1 MKFVRG
7 WLKANLGAYQNDKEF
22 LVAAH
27 TDIFNS
33 EMS

>member
-1 MKFVRG
+1 MKFARG
-7 WLKANLGAYQNDKEF
+7 WLKANLGQYQKDKDF

-27 TDIFNS
+27 TNIFNS

>member
-1 MKFVRG
+1 LPEVGFKPTS
-7 WLKANLGAYQNDKEF
+7 AQYQNDEDF

-27 TDIFNS
+27 TNIFNS